1 MAGSV
6 LGEQVLRKEDPKFL
20 TTGGV
25 YIDDFQDP
33 RLDGATY
40 VVFAR
45 SPMAHGTIQSIDV
58 SEAAGMPGV
67 IAVHTAESLRL
78 EPAPSGFNPGVART
92 LLASGKVRWVGE
104 PLAAVIAETYEQAT
118 DAAQAVVAEIDPLPA
133 LIDLEQSLA
142 SDLHIYEAAGSN
154 AVFDSVFMGGSTN
167 TGPEFFDGCEV
178 VVTERVMNQRVAPCP
193 LEPRGAAAVWVD
205 GRLHV
210 WISTQHAQGAQA
222 PIAGACGVDVSQVR
236 ILTPDVGGGFGAKIG
251 CYSEELLVGVLAR
264 ETGRPVRFRET
275 RSESMTNLGHGR
287 AQLQKITVGGSRDG
301 KVSHLR
307 LELYQDSGGFCE
319 IGTVLG
325 ALFTRAWRLPCTT
338 SPTSASAG
346 SRWRRRRPR

>member
-33 RLDGATY
+33 RLDGAAY

-45 SPMAHGTIQSIDV
+45 SPMAHGTIQSIDI
-58 SEAAGMPGV
+58 SEAVGMPGV

-118 DAAQAVVAEIDPLPA
+118 DAAQAVIAEIDPLPA

-193 LEPRGAAAVWVD
+193 LEPAVRRRS
-205 GRLHV
+205 G
-210 WISTQHAQGAQA
+210 STVAST
-222 PIAGACGVDVSQVR
+222 C
-236 ILTPDVGGGFGAKIG
+236 
-251 CYSEELLVGVLAR
+251 
-264 ETGRPVRFRET
+264 
-275 RSESMTNLGHGR
+275 
-287 AQLQKITVGGSRDG
+287 GSRR
-301 KVSHLR
+301 S
-307 LELYQDSGGFCE
+307 
-319 IGTVLG
+319 TP
-325 ALFTRAWRLPCTT
+325 RARRRRSQEPVAST
-338 SPTSASAG
+338 SARYASSPPTSAEGSAPRSAATARSCSSACSLARQVG
-346 SRWRRRRPR
+346 RCASGRPAANR